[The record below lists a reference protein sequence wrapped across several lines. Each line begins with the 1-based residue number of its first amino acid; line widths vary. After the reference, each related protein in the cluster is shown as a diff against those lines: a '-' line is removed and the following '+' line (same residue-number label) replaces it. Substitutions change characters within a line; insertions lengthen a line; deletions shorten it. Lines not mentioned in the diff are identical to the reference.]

1 MADQKQ
7 IAIIGAGI
15 SGLLACKYALSKNFH
30 PIVFE
35 SRSDVGGLWTSTL
48 STTKLQTPKPIFQFS
63 DFPWP
68 ESVTEDFP
76 THDKVLDYLKS
87 YSNHFNLNKYIQLNT
102 RVVRINYRGVPDD
115 EIEAW
120 SSWGGN
126 GDAFSSRG
134 GKWEVEVSRGASLQ
148 TEVYEVG
155 FVILCVGKY
164 SEVPNVPKFATGKG
178 PEAFQGKVIHSM
190 EYSDMGAKESGKLV
204 KGKRVAIVGSQK
216 HAMDIAME
224 CCRIN
229 GKEIP
234 CRVLYRTEHWNLPDY
249 MPWGFP
255 LAYLY
260 FNRFSE
266 LLVHKPGE
274 GIFLSLL
281 ATILS
286 PIRWAI
292 SKFVESDIKHRH
304 QLAKHGMVPKH
315 GFIQDISSCLI
326 ATVPEKFFD
335 KVEKGSIVMTKSPSF
350 SFCKEGIT
358 IEGGKDE
365 GQGVRL
371 EADLVIYATGF
382 KGEKKL
388 QDIFRSKQFSKLIV
402 GSPNAALPLYR
413 DCIPPRIPQLA
424 VLGFSESLSNLF
436 TSEMRC
442 RWLME
447 LLDGRFK
454 LPEIKEM
461 EKDAA
466 RWDGYLKEYGGE
478 YYKRSCIGALHIWHN
493 DQLCKD
499 MGWNPRRKSGLWA
512 ELFEP
517 YGPLDY
523 VSP

>member
-134 GKWEVEVSRGASLQ
+134 NWEVEVSRNGSSDE

-164 SEVPNVPKFATGKG
+164 SDVPNIPEFGPGKG
-178 PEAFQGKVIHSM
+178 PDVFEGRVMHSM
-190 EYSDMGAKESGKLV
+190 EYTELGAEEAAKVV
-204 KGKRVAIVGSQK
+204 KGKKVAVVGLQK
-216 HAMDIAME
+216 HALDIAME
-224 CCRIN
+224 CSAIN
-229 GKEIP
+229 GKENP
-234 CRVLYRTEHWNLPDY
+234 CRVVYRREHWNVPDY

-255 LAYLY
+255 LAKLYL
-260 FNRFSE
+260 NRFSE

-274 GIFLSLL
+274 GILLSLL

-286 PIRWAI
+286 PL
-292 SKFVESDIKHRH
+292 H
-304 QLAKHGMVPKH
+304 QLVKHGMVPNH
-315 GFIQDISSCLI
+315 SFLQEVSSCLI
-326 ATVPEKFFD
+326 SSVPDKFYD
-335 KVEKGSIVMTKSPSF
+335 RVDEGSIKLTKAPTF
-350 SFCKEGIT
+350 GFCKEGIVA
-358 IEGGKDE
+358 
-365 GQGVRL
+365 QGNHDQQHTTFD
-371 EADLVIYATGF
+371 ADLVILATGF

-388 QDIFRSKQFSKLIV
+388 QDVFGSKRFREIIV
-402 GSPNAALPLYR
+402 GSTDTAVPLYR
-413 DCIPPRIPQLA
+413 NCIPPRIPQLA
-424 VLGFSESLSNLF
+424 VLGFSESISNLF

-442 RWLME
+442 RWLAE
-447 LLDGRFK
+447 LLDGKFR

-461 EKDAA
+461 ENEAS
-466 RWDGYLKEYGGE
+466 RWDRYLKEYLGE
-478 YYKRSCIGALHIWHN
+478 NYKRSCIGAIHIWHN

>member
-1 MADQKQ
+1 MADKKH

-15 SGLLACKYALSKNFH
+15 SGLLACKYALSKNFQ

-35 SRSDVGGLWTSTL
+35 SQTVTGGLWTKTL
-48 STTKLQTPKPIFQFS
+48 STTKLQTPKPAFQFS

-68 ESVTEDFP
+68 DSVTTDYP
-76 THDKVLDYLKS
+76 THDQIL
-87 YSNHFNLNKYIQLNT
+87 HYIQSYAQRFDLIKHIQFNT
-102 RVVRINYRGVPDD
+102 RVIGISYKGASSD
-115 EIEAW
+115 EEMEAW

-126 GDAFSSRG
+126 GDAW

>member
-134 GKWEVEVSRGASLQ
+134 NWEVEVSRNGSS
-148 TEVYEVG
+148 VYEVG

>member
-134 GKWEVEVSRGASLQ
+134 KWEVEVSRNGSSDE

-164 SEVPNVPKFATGKG
+164 SDVPNIPEFGPGKG
-178 PEAFQGKVIHSM
+178 PDVFEGRVMHSM
-190 EYSDMGAKESGKLV
+190 EYTELGAEEAAKVV
-204 KGKRVAIVGSQK
+204 KGKKVAVVGLQK
-216 HAMDIAME
+216 HALDIAME
-224 CCRIN
+224 CSAIN
-229 GKEIP
+229 GKENP
-234 CRVLYRTEHWNLPDY
+234 CRVVYRREHWNVPDY

-255 LAYLY
+255 LAKLYL
-260 FNRFSE
+260 NRFSE
-266 LLVHKPGE
+266 LLVHKPV
-274 GIFLSLL
+274 
-281 ATILS
+281 
-286 PIRWAI
+286 PD
-292 SKFVESDIKHRH
+292 KFYDRVDE
-304 QLAKHGMVPKH
+304 
-315 GFIQDISSCLI
+315 
-326 ATVPEKFFD
+326 
-335 KVEKGSIVMTKSPSF
+335 GSIKLTKAPTF
-350 SFCKEGIT
+350 GFCKEGIVA
-358 IEGGKDE
+358 
-365 GQGVRL
+365 QGNHDQQHTTFD
-371 EADLVIYATGF
+371 ADLVILATGF

-388 QDIFRSKQFSKLIV
+388 QDVFGSKRFREIIV
-402 GSPNAALPLYR
+402 G

>member
-134 GKWEVEVSRGASLQ
+134 NWEVEVSRNGSSDE

-164 SEVPNVPKFATGKG
+164 SDVPNIPEFGPGKG
-178 PEAFQGKVIHSM
+178 PDVFEGRVMHSM
-190 EYSDMGAKESGKLV
+190 EYTELGAEEAAKVV
-204 KGKRVAIVGSQK
+204 KGKKVAVVGLQK
-216 HAMDIAME
+216 HALDIAME
-224 CCRIN
+224 CSAIN

-266 LLVHKPGE
+266 LLVHKP
-274 GIFLSLL
+274 
-281 ATILS
+281 
-286 PIRWAI
+286 
-292 SKFVESDIKHRH
+292 
-304 QLAKHGMVPKH
+304 
-315 GFIQDISSCLI
+315 
-326 ATVPEKFFD
+326 VPEKFFD

-402 GSPNAALPLYR
+402 G

>member
-1 MADQKQ
+1 MADKKH

-15 SGLLACKYALSKNFH
+15 SGLLACKYALSKNFQ

-35 SRSDVGGLWTSTL
+35 SQTVTGGLWTKTL
-48 STTKLQTPKPIFQFS
+48 STTKLQTPKPAFQFS

-68 ESVTEDFP
+68 DSVTTDYP
-76 THDKVLDYLKS
+76 THDQIL
-87 YSNHFNLNKYIQLNT
+87 HYIQSYAQRFDLIKHIQFNT
-102 RVVRINYRGVPDD
+102 RVIGISYKGASSD
-115 EIEAW
+115 EEMEAW
-120 SSWGGN
+120 
-126 GDAFSSRG
+126 

-190 EYSDMGAKESGKLV
+190 EYSDMG
-204 KGKRVAIVGSQK
+204 
-216 HAMDIAME
+216 
-224 CCRIN
+224 
-229 GKEIP
+229 
-234 CRVLYRTEHWNLPDY
+234 EHWNLPDY

-260 FNRFSE
+260 FNLEKGSSSVFWPPFFHQ
-266 LLVHKPGE
+266 L
-274 GIFLSLL
+274 
-281 ATILS
+281 
-286 PIRWAI
+286 WAI

-358 IEGGKDE
+358 IEG
-365 GQGVRL
+365 
-371 EADLVIYATGF
+371 F

-436 TSEMRC
+436 TS
-442 RWLME
+442 E

>member
-1 MADQKQ
+1 MADKKH

-15 SGLLACKYALSKNFH
+15 SGLLACKYALSKNFQ

-35 SRSDVGGLWTSTL
+35 SQTVTGGLWTKTL
-48 STTKLQTPKPIFQFS
+48 STTKLQTPKPAFQFS

-68 ESVTEDFP
+68 DSVTTDYP
-76 THDKVLDYLKS
+76 THDQIL
-87 YSNHFNLNKYIQLNT
+87 HYIQSYAQRFDLIKHIQFNT
-102 RVVRINYRGVPDD
+102 RVIGISYKGASSD
-115 EIEAW
+115 EEMEAW
-120 SSWGGN
+120 
-126 GDAFSSRG
+126 

-190 EYSDMGAKESGKLV
+190 EYSDMG
-204 KGKRVAIVGSQK
+204 
-216 HAMDIAME
+216 
-224 CCRIN
+224 
-229 GKEIP
+229 
-234 CRVLYRTEHWNLPDY
+234 EHWNLPDY

-260 FNRFSE
+260 FNLEKGSSSVFWPPFFHQ
-266 LLVHKPGE
+266 L
-274 GIFLSLL
+274 
-281 ATILS
+281 
-286 PIRWAI
+286 WAI

-304 QLAKHGMVPKH
+304 HLAKHGMVPKH

-358 IEGGKDE
+358 IE
-365 GQGVRL
+365 
-371 EADLVIYATGF
+371 GF

-436 TSEMRC
+436 TS
-442 RWLME
+442 E

>member
-134 GKWEVEVSRGASLQ
+134 NWEVEVSRNGSSDE

-164 SEVPNVPKFATGKG
+164 SDVPNIPEFGPGKG
-178 PEAFQGKVIHSM
+178 PDVFEGRVMHSM
-190 EYSDMGAKESGKLV
+190 EYTELGAEEAAKVV
-204 KGKRVAIVGSQK
+204 KGKKVAVVGLQK
-216 HAMDIAME
+216 HALDIAME
-224 CCRIN
+224 CSAIN
-229 GKEIP
+229 GKENP
-234 CRVLYRTEHWNLPDY
+234 CRVVYRREHWNVPDY

-255 LAYLY
+255 LAKLYL
-260 FNRFSE
+260 NRFSE

-274 GIFLSLL
+274 GILLSLL

-286 PIRWAI
+286 PLRWAI
-292 SKFVESDIKHRH
+292 SKFVESDIKHKH
-304 QLAKHGMVPKH
+304 QLVKHGMVPNH
-315 GFIQDISSCLI
+315 SFLQEVSSCLI
-326 ATVPEKFFD
+326 SSVPDKFYD
-335 KVEKGSIVMTKSPSF
+335 RVDEGSIKLTKAPTF
-350 SFCKEGIT
+350 GFCKEGIVA
-358 IEGGKDE
+358 
-365 GQGVRL
+365 QGNHDQQHTTFD
-371 EADLVIYATGF
+371 ADLVILATGF

-388 QDIFRSKQFSKLIV
+388 QDVFGSKRFREIIV
-402 GSPNAALPLYR
+402 GSTDTAVPLYR
-413 DCIPPRIPQLA
+413 NCIPPRIPQLA
-424 VLGFSESLSNLF
+424 VLGFSESISNLF

-442 RWLME
+442 RWLAE
-447 LLDGRFK
+447 LLDGKFR

-461 EKDAA
+461 ENEAS
-466 RWDGYLKEYGGE
+466 RWDRYLKEYLGE
-478 YYKRSCIGALHIWHN
+478 NYKRSCIGAIHIWHN